1 MVKNV
6 PLELWVQILPLL
18 LLSSVVKARSPT
30 FFGPQCP
37 HLERGGDNKVLTSQ
51 DCGENSA
58 RREMSSAKCNAC
70 CVDDI
75 DR

>member
-37 HLERGGDNKVLTSQ
+37 HLERGADNKVLTSQ
-51 DCGENSA
+51 DCA
-58 RREMSSAKCNAC
+58 VRTRRGVRCQVLNAMPA
-70 CVDDI
+70 V
-75 DR
+75 